1 MTATGV
7 LGNREPVVDSPD
19 AAAKERSRRRRETG
33 WRLRHMNSWL
43 FAGERIG
50 KCGEPLG
57 KTVAVKHLEVNG
69 GTAQPANIATCGS
82 VWGCTAC
89 AGKIRSA
96 RAAEIEHLVRSH
108 LAAGRHA
115 TMLTFT
121 LPHTATDALSVL
133 LAAVMAAWAKMV
145 SGSVYSKTIRDQYG
159 IIGFI
164 RALEVTYGRNGWHPH
179 LHVLVFHTKQ
189 LWHDD
194 GTLDDF
200 RWTFAQRWARFIS
213 QTLGREIHHNYGV
226 DATPVRDHPGIGA
239 YVSKIHFELA
249 RSDLK
254 TNKNNPGRT
263 SRTPWQVAIDGDET
277 GDAQDIARWKEFVR
291 ATKGR
296 RMLGIS
302 PELRRQYGHHDTADK
317 TDTELA
323 AETQDGDIVAT
334 IDRRV
339 WLAAR
344 RHRARALIAAALLAY
359 ETNGLAGMTQELA
372 TVGAVTI
379 DDHDHIPHIRFTR
392 NKETPRWRTENWS
405 ARGSGVT

>member
-1 MTATGV
+1 MTATAV
-7 LGNREPVVDSPD
+7 LGNGETATDSVDIE
-19 AAAKERSRRRRETG
+19 AKERSRRRRDAG
-33 WRLRHMNSWL
+33 WRLRHLNSWL
-43 FAGERIG
+43 FKGERIG

-57 KTVAVKHLEVNG
+57 KTVTVKHLDVNG
-69 GTAQPANIATCGS
+69 GTAQPSNMATCGS

-89 AGKIRSA
+89 AGKIRAS
-96 RAAEIEHLVRSH
+96 RAAEIDHLTKAH
-108 LAAGRHA
+108 LATGGHA

-121 LPHTATDALSVL
+121 LPHTPTDTLAVL
-133 LAAVMAAWAKMV
+133 LVAVMAAWARMV
-145 SGSVYSKTIRDQYG
+145 SGSVYSETIRDRYG

-200 RWTFAQRWARFIS
+200 QWTFAERWARFIAQS
-213 QTLGREIHHNYGV
+213 LDREINYQYGV
-226 DATPVRDHPGIGA
+226 DATPVRDTAGVGV

-254 TNKNNPGRT
+254 TKNHPGRT
-263 SRTPWQVAIDGDET
+263 SRTPWQLALDGDET
-277 GDAQDIARWKEFVR
+277 GDAHDLARWKEFVR

-302 PELRRQYGHHDTADK
+302 PELRRRYGRHETADQ

-323 AETQDGDIVAT
+323 AEAQDGQIVAT

-344 RHRARALIAAALLAY
+344 RHRARALIAAALVAY
-359 ETNGLAGMTQELA
+359 EANGLHAMVNEL
-372 TVGAVTI
+372 GCLGRLAVESN
-379 DDHDHIPHIRFTR
+379 DGLPHIRFT
-392 NKETPRWRTENWS
+392 TS
-405 ARGSGVT
+405 SGRSRDG